1 LSRKG
6 GDPNLLV
13 RKLHPGDNVAL
24 DNYLRSDPTAN
35 LYPLGWLRRNGIT
48 PTVPYLRFFYLGAFR
63 NGELVGTAMAA
74 GRVLVSLATV
84 DIDAASAL
92 AEDLYELG
100 EPFRV
105 VVGHSASV
113 TAFRA
118 AIEDAG
124 RVTRL
129 EQDQVL
135 LSVTADR
142 LIRFEANGLRL
153 ATPSDLP
160 HLLEATLDMHAH
172 ETEQVAPAG
181 EIQNFRRTL
190 EYQIAL
196 RKIYVWT
203 EPPGN
208 QLIFKASVSAHC
220 DCGAQIEGVYV
231 SPRLRGNGYGKRGLS
246 QLCQWMLA
254 EAPLA
259 SLYVNRSNRPALQL
273 YDSMGFCEE
282 ASFKTVFFH

>member
-1 LSRKG
+1 MSRG
-6 GDPNLLV
+6 SGEPDLLI

-24 DNYLRSDPTAN
+24 DGYLRSDPTAN
-35 LYPLGWLRRNGIT
+35 LYPLGWLRRNGIS
-48 PTVPYLRFFYLGAFR
+48 PTVPYLRFFFLGAFR
-63 NGELVGTAMAA
+63 NGELVGAAMAA

-84 DIDAASAL
+84 DIEASTAL
-92 AEDLYELG
+92 ATNLYLLG

-105 VVGHSASV
+105 VVGHSRSI

-118 AIEDAG
+118 AIEESG
-124 RVTRL
+124 RATRL

-135 LSVTADR
+135 LSVTPDR
-142 LIRFEANGLRL
+142 LTRFEANGLRL

-160 HLLEATLDMHAH
+160 QLLEATLDMHAQ
-172 ETEQVAPAG
+172 ETEQIAPSS

-190 EYQIAL
+190 EYQIAV

-203 EPPGN
+203 KGPSN
-208 QLIFKASVSAHC
+208 DLVFKASVSAYC

-231 SPRLRGNGYGKRGLS
+231 CPPFRGNGYGKKGLS
-246 QLCQWMLA
+246 QLCQWMLP
-254 EAPLA
+254 ETKLA
-259 SLYVNRSNRPALQL
+259 SLYVNRTNQPALQL
-273 YDSMGFCEE
+273 YDRLGFREE